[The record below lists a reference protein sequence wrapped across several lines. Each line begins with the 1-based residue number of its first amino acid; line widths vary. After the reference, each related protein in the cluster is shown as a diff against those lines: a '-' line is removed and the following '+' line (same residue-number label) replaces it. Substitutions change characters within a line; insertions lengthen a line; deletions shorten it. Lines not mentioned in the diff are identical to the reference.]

1 MGLDMYAYT
10 ANKAGQRAEF
20 YEGAIWD
27 AEKKDFI
34 NPDIEEIVEIAYWRK
49 HPSLHGWFHNL
60 WESRGNEGDF
70 NGDEL
75 ELTMIDL
82 DMLQLAVETAT
93 LPPTSGFFFGNG
105 ADERYRESDLEFITK
120 AREAI
125 NSGLL
130 VFYNSSW

>member
-1 MGLDMYAYT
+1 
-10 ANKAGQRAEF
+10 
-20 YEGAIWD
+20 
-27 AEKKDFI
+27 
-34 NPDIEEIVEIAYWRK
+34 
-49 HPSLHGWFHNL
+49 L
-60 WESRGNEGDF
+60 WESKGNEGDF

-105 ADERYRESDLEFITK
+105 ADEHYRESDLEFITK